1 MGPVRPYASLKWQFR
16 GRFLTS
22 GFPIGRPSSPS
33 SSSTGGICPPLRGAC
48 FVGQRTPQLM
58 TQIRSSED
66 RTVDVLL
73 CSILRW
79 NWQVAYYSLLELLK
93 GHFRGL
99 LMNFLLFAFLS
110 RKCKVAGYCN
120 QGFVFF
126 FLIILISKIWKKS
139 KTLVKLIKF
148 ILEKKNLQK
157 FHNFFEQYFFQK

>member
-1 MGPVRPYASLKWQFR
+1 LADHHHRRHHQR
-16 GRFLTS
+16 
-22 GFPIGRPSSPS
+22 
-33 SSSTGGICPPLRGAC
+33 GGICPPLRGAC

-58 TQIRSSED
+58 TQIRSLED

-79 NWQVAYYSLLELLK
+79 NWPVAYYSLLELLK

-99 LMNFLLFAFLS
+99 LMNFLLFAFLP

-126 FLIILISKIWKKS
+126 LLLFQYQNFEKKIQ
-139 KTLVKLIKF
+139 KLIKF
-148 ILEKKNLQK
+148 ILGKKNLQK
-157 FHNFFEQYFFQK
+157 FHNFFEQFFFQK